1 MFANRINRGAK
12 MDRET
17 LERYVLVRMG
27 GNVTEHKRDFIIDLL
42 DRIYKLKQELCVCE
56 EFLDFLTNQYSL
68 IIEKERSD

>member
-1 MFANRINRGAK
+1 